1 MKSLLTFLLSLL
13 LAGCARQDH
22 ARIGKLDVSAPWS
35 RETPPTARVAA
46 GYLSIRNRGRQ
57 DDRLLAVESTA
68 ARRVEIHQSRTDGG
82 VMRMRLLADGLPIP
96 AGQTVILAP
105 GGSHLMFIDT
115 VRPPTA
121 GERLDAVLVF
131 RDAGRLPV
139 AFEVRGM
146 AAPSEASHAH
156 H

>member
-1 MKSLLTFLLSLL
+1 MKAVRILLVALL

-22 ARIGKLDVSAPWS
+22 ARIGDLEISAPWS
-35 RETPPTARVAA
+35 RQTPPTASVAA
-46 GYLSIRNRGRQ
+46 GYLSIRNRGQR
-57 DDRLLAVESTA
+57 DDRLLAVETA
-68 ARRVEIHQSRTDGG
+68 TAQRVEIHQTRMDGG

-96 AGQTVILAP
+96 AGQTVTLAP
-105 GGSHLMFIDT
+105 GGSHLMFIAP
-115 VRPPTA
+115 VRHATA

-139 AFEVRGM
+139 SFSVRG
-146 AAPSEASHAH
+146 ASAQGGVAHAH